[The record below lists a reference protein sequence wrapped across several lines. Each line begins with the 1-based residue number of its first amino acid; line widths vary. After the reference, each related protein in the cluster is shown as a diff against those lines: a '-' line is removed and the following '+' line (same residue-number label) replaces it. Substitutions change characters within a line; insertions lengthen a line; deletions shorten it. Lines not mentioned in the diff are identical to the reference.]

1 MTKKKGLGRGLS
13 ALLEDPSTDITTRN
27 EPVRAA
33 PPRSAVKSHR
43 HHAGRADR
51 TEPLP
56 AAHPFQ

>member
-27 EPVRAA
+27 EPVSA
-33 PPRSAVKSHR
+33 PPRSA
-43 HHAGRADR
+43 GPIGTIPGGADR